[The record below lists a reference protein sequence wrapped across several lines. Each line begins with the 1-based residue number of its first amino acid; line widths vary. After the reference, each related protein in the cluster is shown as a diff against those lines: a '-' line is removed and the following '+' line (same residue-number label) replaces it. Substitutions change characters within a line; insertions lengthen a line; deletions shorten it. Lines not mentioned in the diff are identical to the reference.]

1 MTREFTF
8 AELWNEAQL
17 LDEVE
22 ALIAAGVLE
31 EVMLCHLLDS
41 ALPAPTPYRA
51 VPPAAVQ
58 EQLPL
63 GLAPRAEPT

>member
-1 MTREFTF
+1 MREYTL
-8 AELWNEAQL
+8 AELWNEAEL
-17 LDEVE
+17 LAEVE

-31 EVMLCHLLDS
+31 EVMPCHLLDS
-41 ALPAPTPYRA
+41 ALPAATPYHSA
-51 VPPAAVQ
+51 PPAAVQ